1 MSDYIRACHI
11 LNNKYNNKYSLD
23 KLYFKICPQCYHKI
37 YRLNEYKT
45 LGICSCCSS
54 IYKYET
60 LKLMCSK
67 NLEYV
72 IWISEKFK

>member
-23 KLYFKICPQCYHKI
+23 KSYFKICPQCYHKI

-45 LGICSCCSS
+45 LGI
-54 IYKYET
+54 
-60 LKLMCSK
+60 
-67 NLEYV
+67 
-72 IWISEKFK
+72 